1 MSNCCC
7 ISAFSTCS
15 KGIGALI
22 WVMVALVVVTLA
34 CIMFKKFNVAKHVK
48 GVTDEISS
56 VTKQE
61 GTAPRKSEGSAKSDT
76 LKDLD
81 NFKF

>member
-15 KGIGALI
+15 KGIGAII
-22 WVMVALVVVTLA
+22 WVMVALVVVTFA
-34 CIMFKKFNVAKHVK
+34 CIMFKKLNVAKHVK
-48 GVTDEISS
+48 GVTKEISS

-61 GTAPRKSEGSAKSDT
+61 DTTPRKSDGSSKGDT